1 MYSRGAQI
9 GAEWNEKSGD
19 RLADEIQ
26 RSGDKWYGKSG
37 KVIAKP
43 PSPEWANTLQ
53 ACQGIISFDAVL
65 CRGPRHSLPIT
76 TEKDQKSAPW
86 YRNMEAHISARIATH
101 AVKGCCKCGT
111 SPEGFS
117 EFGLSRME
125 QFPLLAPPPLHDSTV
140 KSAKAPP
147 RDDTNNGK
155 LLVRCFDCL
164 RNRYCESCHKWWCE
178 DCYEAS
184 DATDNL
190 SPTAQPWDSVGSTTS
205 GQLEENVK
213 VHMGLC
219 VETCLVVEMMSGAGS
234 NGMWG

>member
-19 RLADEIQ
+19 TLADEMERI
-26 RSGDKWYGKSG
+26 GDKWYGKSG

-43 PSPEWANTLQ
+43 LSLEWANTLQ

-76 TEKDQKSAPW
+76 TKDDQKSEPW
-86 YRNMEAHISARIATH
+86 YWCQDAHMAYRIATY

-117 EFGLSRME
+117 EFGISPSE
-125 QFPLLAPPPLHDSTV
+125 QFPLLAPPPLHNSTA

-147 RDDTNNGK
+147 RDGINNGK
-155 LLVRCFDCL
+155 LLVRCLDCL

-178 DCYEAS
+178 DCYETS
-184 DATDNL
+184 NSTSNV
-190 SPTAQPWDSVGSTTS
+190 PTVLQHLDSVGR
-205 GQLEENVK
+205 EDNVK

-219 VETCLVVEMMSGAGS
+219 VECLVPEMMVGAGS
-234 NGMWG
+234 FGMWG